1 MKKNFKRWLAFLL
14 AVVVIATTCI
24 HSSDAFLWADEE
36 DAPVTEPEE
45 TMQTLTVD
53 SSDDAGSGGDE
64 QYSDDEGGFED
75 EGEYSDEGGSED
87 GDSEYSG
94 DEGGFEDDSEDYG
107 DGSEDDAADSAE
119 GSDGE
124 NADAAEDGS
133 GSGNEGEDAG
143 GENTENSE
151 DTDDSEDEE
160 GFSYVI
166 CFYFDGTE
174 DESARISGTD
184 GKLGESILGF
194 ATIADKK
201 EHDGKNYVLDRIE
214 NKDGVI
220 TEDAGSNVVGVYYV
234 AAKEDEE
241 PEEKYGYEI
250 HFYYDGKEGDV
261 KKGEGAP
268 DKEILSF
275 ATIEDKKEFNGKKYI
290 LDSIENKDGKIVK
303 DTEKNVVNVY
313 YVLADEDVKTCSLKF
328 ESNLSD
334 GGKAEVVSVSPKD
347 GMTGSLYKEGTK
359 VTFEVSV
366 NEGYELLTV
375 ENRDGE
381 LKAQSEKDNVYTY
394 TVTMTEDMVIT
405 FTYEEKM
412 PKQKLSA
419 GAGKVGVTIDVPEGV
434 LPDGTIAE
442 VQSVDSDDVADA
454 IMAKLAEDELY
465 PVEITAVDIK
475 LFKDG
480 EPISPKG
487 DVTVTLENAFDASI
501 SGKKAAVYH
510 VNGNSA
516 EYVGGANPASSDV
529 TFDTNH
535 FSVYAAV
542 KAVPMDEIEDGIMTL
557 EETDTVIINRGNKGV
572 PVDKEFSLEGEMKGD
587 NKEEGEFTCSDHDW
601 LYDPSIIEC
610 VKQDKG
616 FASFKYKD
624 EGGEKET
631 VIRHTYKR
639 VFLSKGVERTENCT
653 EIWRVQFTEG
663 IEKGTQ
669 RVYVYVHVG
678 TGIESSEWPVNSQ
691 GWITVGYIDVPGI
704 PSAEKAEKGQYAEI
718 QKQVEGKLGDLVKF
732 GNIQFELSEVT
743 WEGKRNNQE
752 YGLKAAYGATDFT
765 EAASRTLTWHL
776 DGYVTLVPQTF
787 NVEYYKDN
795 ETKPETKTVTKY
807 IGINADEIPV
817 GENDIVNPFG
827 ADYEL
832 DKIISDGAEGLP
844 ATIEIDGTIRVYYKT
859 KSQPCQVV
867 YVLEGGKIAEEE
879 LDNIKQEYGENVLIG
894 SDSITFKVK
903 TDDPTPTI
911 PDPKKTGYEF
921 EGWTPEVVET
931 VSGDTT
937 YTAQYTRDK
946 KGFKAAFADGKTV
959 VYDTLSHKVEVKVE
973 GGLAEEEKVF
983 YQYDGNWYSE
993 ETMENNWPKN
1003 VGTYQIPVKVVDKNN
1018 ATVWETNGTDNPHPS
1033 IEITPCSVSILV
1045 DNDTQ
1050 EYRRDGNYTF
1060 ENVKVSYRG
1069 PDSAPLKSEIETE
1082 LKGLGIDLSVER
1094 ISKENKVG
1102 TYTKDLTLKNKD
1114 ALDKYSNYSFTVDEG
1129 VFTITSNTAK
1139 EALNVTLAG
1148 DEKTYNGKWHLVKA
1162 TVLLDGKALGDGE
1175 YEIIYYDSDGKVVLP
1190 QEAGRK
1196 NAGESTFYCEVKVE
1210 GYENSAVSEKATVKI
1225 EPKEVEV
1232 QVTPT
1237 GKIYGDDDPIG
1248 DNTSGYAGHSKIES
1262 EQLAENEG
1270 LFDFFTDGRG
1280 YFTITRLEEGENVG
1294 EYKLSITADELKRV
1308 SSNYKVIVKD
1318 GTFEIKG
1325 EVTYASNGAD
1335 GIPPQADKKEYS
1347 FNEII
1352 TVSGKGRLTKA
1363 NAVFLGWSTDANV
1376 GLITTQEAFD
1386 ALKKSNSFYEPGPN
1400 LTMGPASITL
1410 YPVWAEDKDGNGTED
1425 YKEYLYSLTYDR
1437 NGGEGDVPD
1446 GDNKYKADDKEV
1458 ELQKGDPAKLKKN
1471 GAVFVGW
1478 SSEKQEE
1485 TFKSQPARG
1494 VVIDKVKFVDRDII
1508 VYAVWAEDTKGPDGK
1523 SDGVADYSEKSV
1535 TFTTAI
1541 GTINDTAD
1549 ANNRLYAVGKEV
1561 TVSAPQVSAPAQASN
1576 EIISFANQW
1585 KDESGQQN
1593 YDNGDIAFVMPDRNV
1608 ELKAQ
1613 WKRLQIEKAIKDE
1626 SADGYKAYDPIT
1638 FIITVRNAGDVD
1650 FNADIKEDSKFKFAD
1665 GNNAENLSLAAGTET
1680 TLEVEYQVT
1689 EDDLRNT
1696 LKNTVTAEI
1705 SGSEGEAS
1713 FTKDVKLIGAKEG
1726 LSVEKKIKEGRRDSY
1741 AEGDEITFEVHVTN
1755 TGSVTVTGINITDS
1769 FEETKLEEANL
1780 LKRLAANVRALLSG
1794 KGWGNPDFNN
1804 FDLKP
1809 GAAQTV
1815 NVKYTISEEDVRN
1828 NASGAAFKNH
1838 VIAKGMANV
1847 SGTPKEVKGEDWS
1860 EEIVIAPLDEKLQ
1873 LTKTVVAPDSKEVVD
1888 GKYPVGSSVK
1898 YRISVENLGNA
1909 TISGVVIDDSMV
1921 DEKGAPAAGTIG
1933 NVALERQVPG
1943 VTVEWDASGRK
1954 FEVSQIPRGETIAF
1968 TYEYKVDA
1976 KDAGKKI
1983 TNTATIHSPEEQ
1995 PVSSEPIEVVN
2006 KELTVEKRAA
2016 APKEG
2021 DKYRLGET
2029 INYTVTVKNTGNVT
2043 LSDIIVQDILE
2054 NGNSTVV
2061 PADGESGEIDLLP
2074 VGESREFHYSYK
2086 IVEDDLEDVVQN
2098 RAVATIE
2105 DGGERFESELVQ
2117 SWVEDKAETATL
2129 EKNITNLS
2137 EATGDNGRFKAGD
2150 TIHYEIKV
2158 ENTGTRTLNNVVVT
2172 DTMTG
2177 MSGKISN
2184 VTGVKSYSQNG
2195 SEIRFEIDKI
2205 PSRGVDKDDNYI
2217 GHIATITYDYV
2228 VDAKDAGTEISN
2240 TAVISSYLDDRN
2252 DTSDT
2257 ETVTIEKKSLDVT
2270 KEIVAVRPGGETG
2283 YEPADS
2289 SRSFDTGDTV
2299 RFAVKVKNDGNAD
2312 LTNVTVTD
2320 TMSGENSLVADFVPG
2335 ESDTDSQTIASL
2347 KAGEEVTLTYDY
2359 TVKPEDISSDI
2370 VLTNTAKAASGD
2382 VVSREAKVDVQRAG
2396 KASGYTVEKK
2406 IEPENPDRM
2415 YHVGETIP
2423 YSIEVLNTG
2432 NTTYPAGEVVVAD
2445 VLTGDGEEI
2454 AVDADSINVTSG
2466 NATWNNGQF
2475 VLNVP
2480 LGWRE
2485 RVRIDYTY
2493 KVAPADEGKE
2503 LINTAYGSEMKQKDS
2518 TVPVTIE
2525 KKKLSVTKEVTST
2538 PANGEAY
2545 AVDEYI
2551 SFKVTLKNDGN
2562 VPLEDILV
2570 TDHLWGS
2577 AGESVKLPLLSDEG
2591 QNPFTNVISLGVNE
2605 TKIYEYTYQVK
2616 ESDAGTRIW
2625 NELDAS
2631 IEEGNS
2637 EHVETP
2643 PVKVEDPDPK
2653 VSLTKSVLTP
2663 PDGEDGR
2670 YKTGTKITYEI
2681 RVKNTGNTTLNNV
2694 TVKDTMTGAAGQIE
2708 DTSVTGARMT
2718 SSLNE
2723 GKWEYT
2729 FEING
2734 EIARGEEKVI
2744 TYDYVI
2750 QKEDAGKKIGNTVAV
2765 DGDDITTDPDS
2776 DDSEEIVVENRKLTV
2791 TKTPEPP
2798 KDGIAYRLGEEI
2810 IFKVKVDNEGDVT
2823 LTGINLV
2830 DEMLGGAAGTAE
2842 LVEGIESGFTLV
2854 PHGTKDLVYRYVVQP
2869 EDIVE
2874 GTGKALKNK
2883 LSAESIDGTK
2893 GEGETDYLKIEGA
2906 APAYSI
2912 LKGTLGTDRDGD
2924 GKYAIGEDINYEIT
2938 VINDGNV
2945 ALPNMTIADTMKNA
2959 SGMINADSVRATIET
2974 AENEESEAGVRW
2986 NEEAGQFELTTDIP
3000 LGGKAVITYSYT
3012 VVEEDAGK
3020 TISNVATGKGPG
3032 SGTPSSKDTLTE
3044 VEDRRIKVE
3053 KTVTSTPRNTA
3064 RGYVAGESI
3073 TFNVRVENPGDVTV
3087 SGISITDTMQGAI
3100 GAATLVDGNGNPLND
3115 NSDKN
3120 ISLEPGESVV
3130 LHYSY
3135 EVTRDDIVA
3144 DGKTIANQAAAA
3156 PAPGGEGLRGEL
3168 EDTTEPVQVDR
3179 LHTLTVYYQYADGS
3193 IAAET
3198 LTQDFAYGESFAF
3211 TIPSIAGYTS
3221 TFEGRQVQWSVL
3233 FDSTLYDAQQ
3243 NPDPIL
3249 TVIYSAVPTTEP
3261 GTEPETEPTVTPA
3274 PGGGEPVPADD
3285 TPDTPVP
3292 PVAPVG
3298 DGPLPEAVIVPVAP
3312 AAVVAAPGIFGGGAG
3327 LVEIGDELVP
3337 LDGVITQ
3344 DDDGNVVIVPVDEVE
3359 IPLADRE
3366 LDDHKCCI
3374 LSFLLM
3380 LATLIIYSW
3389 FTHSMKKRQ
3398 KKLAELK
3405 DQLAEETLKRQLGI
3419 TDNEN
3424 SAR

>member
-64 QYSDDEGGFED
+64 SGDEQ
-75 EGEYSDEGGSED
+75 
-87 GDSEYSG
+87 YSG
-94 DEGGFEDDSEDYG
+94 DEESSEESDGEDSWEEEDSEDDAESDGSEDDGEDYG
-107 DGSEDDAADSAE
+107 DGEDGSEGDAADSAE

-124 NADAAEDGS
+124 NADVADDGS
-133 GSGNEGEDAG
+133 AGEDVG

-151 DTDDSEDEE
+151 DTDGSEEEE
-160 GFSYVI
+160 GFDYVI

-174 DESARISGTD
+174 DESTRISGTD
-184 GKLGESILGF
+184 GKPGESILGLVE
-194 ATIADKK
+194 IADKK

-220 TEDAGSNVVGVYYV
+220 TEDAGSNVVSVYYV
-234 AAKEDEE
+234 AEMEDEE

-261 KKGEGAP
+261 EKGEGAP
-268 DKEILSF
+268 DREILSF
-275 ATIEDKKEFNGKKYI
+275 ATIEDKKEFNGKNYI

-303 DTEKNVVNVY
+303 DTAKNVVNVY
-313 YVLADEDVKTCSLKF
+313 YILAEEDVKTYSLKF

-347 GMTGSLYKEGTK
+347 GMTGSLYKEGAK

-366 NEGYELLTV
+366 NDGYELLTV
-375 ENRDGE
+375 ENRDRE
-381 LKAQSEKDNVYTY
+381 LKAQSKKDNVYTY
-394 TVTMTEDMVIT
+394 AVTMKEDMVISV
-405 FTYEEKM
+405 TYEEEM
-412 PKQKLSA
+412 PEQKLSA
-419 GAGKVGVTIDVPEGV
+419 SAGKVGVTIDVPEGV

-465 PVEITAVDIK
+465 PVEITAVDIN

-480 EPISPKG
+480 EPVSPKG
-487 DVTVTLENAFDASI
+487 DVTVTLENVFDASV
-501 SGKKAAVYH
+501 SGKEAAVYH
-510 VNGNSA
+510 VNGGNA
-516 EYVGGANPASSDV
+516 EYVGDADPASSDV

-557 EETDTVIINRGNKGV
+557 DESDTIINRGNMGV
-572 PVDKEFSLEGEMKGD
+572 PSGKDFSLKGEMEGYDEEKG
-587 NKEEGEFTCSDHDW
+587 KFSCSDHEW
-601 LYDPSIIEC
+601 LYDTDVVEC
-610 VKQDKG
+610 VKQSEES
-616 FASFKYKD
+616 ASFRYTGGED
-624 EGGEKET
+624 GEKET
-631 VIRHTYKR
+631 VIRHTYKK
-639 VFLSKGVERTENCT
+639 VYGSKDKNNVEITENCT

-663 IEKGTQ
+663 IENGTQ

-704 PSAEKAEKGQYAEI
+704 PLAAEAEENKYAEI
-718 QKQVEGKLGDLVKF
+718 QKQVEGKLGDLIKF
-732 GNIQFELSEVT
+732 GNIQFKLSEVT
-743 WEGKRNNQE
+743 WEGERNNQK

-765 EAASRTLTWHL
+765 EADSGTLTWHL

-807 IGINADEIPV
+807 IGINANEIPV

-832 DKIISDGAEGLP
+832 DKIVIDEVEGRP
-844 ATIEIDGTIRVYYKT
+844 ETIEINGTICVYYKA

-867 YVLEGGKIAEEE
+867 YVLEGGEIAKEE
-879 LDNIKQEYGENVLIG
+879 LDNIKQEYEENVLIG
-894 SDSITFKVK
+894 PDSITFKVK

-959 VYDTLSHKVEVKVE
+959 AYDTLSHKVEVKVE

-1018 ATVWETNGTDNPHPS
+1018 DTVWETNGTDNHHPS

-1060 ENVKVSYRG
+1060 ENVKVSYKG
-1069 PDSAPLKSEIETE
+1069 PASTTPLKSEIETE

-1139 EALNVTLAG
+1139 EVLNVTLAG

-1175 YEIIYYDSDGKVVLP
+1175 YEIIYYDSDGNMVLP

-1237 GKIYGDDDPIG
+1237 GKIYGADDPIG

-1325 EVTYASNGAD
+1325 EVTYASNGAE
-1335 GIPPQADKKEYS
+1335 GNPPQADKKEYS
-1347 FNEII
+1347 LNETI
-1352 TVSGKGRLTKA
+1352 TVLDKGGLTKA

-1376 GLITTQEAFD
+1376 GLITTQEALD
-1386 ALKKSNSFYEPGPN
+1386 ALKESNSFYEPGAK
-1400 LTMGPASITL
+1400 LTMGLASITL
-1410 YPVWAEDKDGNGTED
+1410 YPVWAEDKDGNGKED
-1425 YKEYLYSLTYDR
+1425 YKEYLYSLTYNR

-1446 GDNKYKADDKEV
+1446 GDDKYKAGQDVK
-1458 ELQKGDPAKLKKN
+1458 LQQGDPEKLKKD

-1485 TFKSQPARG
+1485 TFKSRPASG
-1494 VVIDKVKFVDRDII
+1494 IVIDEVKFANSDIT

-1523 SDGVADYSEKSV
+1523 FDGVADYLEKSV

-1549 ANNRLYAVGKEV
+1549 ANRLYEVGKEV
-1561 TVSAPQVSAPAQASN
+1561 TVSAPQVSAPAKASN

-1585 KDESGQQN
+1585 KDIKAVTGQPS
-1593 YDNGDIAFVMPDRNV
+1593 YDDSSITFIMPDSEV
-1608 ELKAQ
+1608 ELMAQ
-1613 WKRLQIEKAIKDE
+1613 WKYLQIDKEIKDDSE
-1626 SADGYKAYDPIT
+1626 DGYKADDPIT
-1638 FIITVRNAGDVD
+1638 FIITVRNVGNVD
-1650 FNADIKEDSKFKFAD
+1650 FEAVVKEDSKFTFAD
-1665 GNNAENLSLAAGTET
+1665 GKNTQALSVKAGEEAK
-1680 TLEVEYQVT
+1680 LEVEYQVT

-1696 LKNTVTAEI
+1696 LSNTVTAEI
-1705 SGSEGEAS
+1705 SGSVGEAS
-1713 FTKDVKLIGAKEG
+1713 FTKDVKLIGATKG
-1726 LSVEKKIKEGRRDSY
+1726 LAVEKKIRAGSKDSY

-1769 FEETKLEEANL
+1769 FEEAKLEEANL

-1794 KGWGNPDFNN
+1794 KGWGDPDLKD

-1809 GAAQTV
+1809 GEAKTV

-1847 SGTPKEVKGEDWS
+1847 SGTPEEVIGEDWS

-1873 LTKTVVAPDSKEVVD
+1873 LTKTVVTPDSKEVVD

-1898 YRISVENLGNA
+1898 YRISVENLGNT

-1943 VTVEWDASGRK
+1943 VTVEWEASGRK

-1983 TNTATIHSPEEQ
+1983 TNTATIYSPEEQ
-1995 PVSSEPIEVVN
+1995 PVPSEPIEVVN
-2006 KELTVEKRAA
+2006 KELTVEKRVDES
-2016 APKEG
+2016 KEEY
-2021 DKYRLGET
+2021 KLGET
-2029 INYTVTVKNTGNVT
+2029 VNYTVTVKNTGNVA
-2043 LSDIIVQDILE
+2043 LSGIKVWDILE
-2054 NGNSTVV
+2054 GGSSQAI
-2061 PADGESGEIDLLP
+2061 PAEGQSDEIASLA
-2074 VGESREFHYSYK
+2074 VGDSQDFHYSYK
-2086 IVEDDLEDVVQN
+2086 IIEDDLEN
-2098 RAVATIE
+2098 MLENKAVASVDDREFT
-2105 DGGERFESELVQ
+2105 SNLVQ
-2117 SWVEDKAETATL
+2117 SKVEDKAETATL

-2184 VTGVKSYSQNG
+2184 VTGVKSYFQNG

-2205 PSRGVDKDDNYI
+2205 PSRGVDKDDNYT

-2228 VDAKDAGTEISN
+2228 VDAKDAGAEISN
-2240 TAVISSYLDDRN
+2240 TAVISSYLDEKN
-2252 DTSDT
+2252 GISDT

-2270 KEIVAVRPGGETG
+2270 KEIVAVRPGGEAG

-2320 TMSGENSLVADFVPG
+2320 TMSGENSPVADFVPG
-2335 ESDTDSQTIASL
+2335 ESDIDSQTIASL

-2359 TVKPEDISSDI
+2359 TVRPEDISSDI
-2370 VLTNTAKAASGD
+2370 VLTNTAKATSGD

-2432 NTTYPAGEVVVAD
+2432 NTTYLAGEVVVAD

-2538 PANGEAY
+2538 PSNGEAY

-2577 AGESVKLPLLSDEG
+2577 AGESVELPLLSDEG
-2591 QNPFTNVISLGVNE
+2591 QNPFTDVISLGVNE

-2616 ESDAGTRIW
+2616 ESDARTRIW
-2625 NELDAS
+2625 NEIDAS

-2637 EHVETP
+2637 EHGETQ
-2643 PVKVEDPDPK
+2643 PVKIEDPDPK
-2653 VSLTKSVLTP
+2653 ISLTKSILTP

-2681 RVKNTGNTTLNNV
+2681 RVKNTGNTTLENV
-2694 TVKDTMTGAAGQIE
+2694 TVKDTMAGATGRVAA
-2708 DTSVTGARMT
+2708 TSAVGARMT
-2718 SSLNE
+2718 SALNE

-2729 FEING
+2729 LEIAG

-2791 TKTPEPP
+2791 TKTIREPERVY
-2798 KDGIAYRLGEEI
+2798 KLGEEI
-2810 IFKVKVDNEGDVT
+2810 LFDVKVDNEGDVI
-2823 LTGINLV
+2823 LYGIDLV
-2830 DEMLGGAAGTAE
+2830 DEMLGGAAGEAE
-2842 LVEGIESGFTLV
+2842 LVSGNASDIVLNPGV
-2854 PHGTKDLVYRYVVQP
+2854 AVDLVYKYVVQP
-2869 EDIVE
+2869 GDIANN
-2874 GTGKALKNK
+2874 ALKNK
-2883 LSAESIDGTK
+2883 LTATAEDNTK
-2893 GEGETDYLKIEGA
+2893 GEDETDYIKIEGQN
-2906 APAYSI
+2906 PAFSI
-2912 LKGTLGTDRDGD
+2912 QKSVISTGSGEN
-2924 GKYAIGEDINYEIT
+2924 GKYAIGDTIDYEIT
-2938 VINDGNV
+2938 ITNDGNV
-2945 ALPNMTIADTMKNA
+2945 ALPSMTVADRMENA
-2959 SGMINADSVRATIET
+2959 SGAIIADSVKAVIDSGEGGET
-2974 AENEESEAGVRW
+2974 PVAVTWNKAAGK
-2986 NEEAGQFELTTDIP
+2986 FELGASIP
-3000 LGGKAVITYSYT
+3000 IGGKAVITYGYE
-3012 VVEEDAGK
+3012 VVEADAGK
-3020 TISNVATGKGPG
+3020 TIVNVAGKPTDPG
-3032 SGTPSSKDTLTE
+3032 SKETQTE
-3044 VEDRRIKVE
+3044 IEDRRIIIDKL
-3053 KTVTSTPRNTA
+3053 VTSTPANPA
-3064 RGYVAGESI
+3064 RGYVAGERI
-3073 TFNVRVENPGDVTV
+3073 TFDVRVANPGNVSL
-3087 SGISITDTMQGAI
+3087 SGISIADEMQNAF
-3100 GAATLVDGNGNPLND
+3100 GAAILVDGNGNALND

-3120 ISLEPGESVV
+3120 ISLEAGENLV

-3144 DGKTIANQAAAA
+3144 GGKEIVNKATAE
-3156 PAPGGEGLRGEL
+3156 PESGELRGTT
-3168 EDTTEPVQVDR
+3168 EDTSRPVQVDR

-3193 IAAET
+3193 TAVET
-3198 LTQDFAYGESFAF
+3198 LVQEFAYGDSFAF
-3211 TIPSIAGYTS
+3211 TIPAITGYTS
-3221 TFEGRQVQWSVL
+3221 TLEGNPVQQAVM
-3233 FDSTLYDAQQ
+3233 FDSTLFNDE
-3243 NPDPIL
+3243 DPVFTI
-3249 TVIYSAVPTTEP
+3249 IYSAIPVTEP
-3261 GTEPETEPTVTPA
+3261 GTEPETEPTATPV
-3274 PGGGEPVPADD
+3274 PGGGEPEPE
-3285 TPDTPVP
+3285 PDTPVP
-3292 PVAPVG
+3292 PVPPVPPV
-3298 DGPLPEAVIVPVAP
+3298 DDVPVPEAVIVPVAP
-3312 AAVVAAPGIFGGGAG
+3312 AAVAAAPGILGGGAG
-3327 LVEIGDELVP
+3327 LVAIGDEPVP